1 MARSISKAKTAKM
14 SKSHKKRHTK
24 SHKKSLKHRKGH
36 KTAKKQRKG
45 KRKSKNK
52 KAGGPMSWSMGNKF
66 ADADMRFRKRQDK
79 IKEQQRNEIA
89 KRNREQMLAQKA
101 QTQAQAQSEA
111 SEQPGLD
118 RVHASTTDE
127 ELDMI

>member
-1 MARSISKAKTAKM
+1 MARSISRAKTAKM
-14 SKSHKKRHTK
+14 GKSHKKRHTK

-52 KAGGPMSWSMGNKF
+52 KAGGPMSWSMDNKF
-66 ADADMRFRKRQDK
+66 ANTDIDFRKRQDK

-101 QTQAQAQSEA
+101 QAQSEV

>member
-1 MARSISKAKTAKM
+1 MARSISRAKTAKM

-24 SHKKSLKHRKGH
+24 SHKKSLKHRKSH

-52 KAGGPMSWSMGNKF
+52 KAGGPSSWSMGNKF
-66 ADADMRFRKRQDK
+66 ADADMRFRQRQSAAE
-79 IKEQQRNEIA
+79 EQRRNEIA
-89 KRNREQMLAQKA
+89 KRNREQMLALKAKA
-101 QTQAQAQSEA
+101 QTEV
-111 SEQPGLD
+111 SEQSGINP
-118 RVHASTTDE
+118 VHESTTKE